1 LIRFVDSPQQAF
13 EVLKDELERRV
24 GLRRGIKHPF
34 I

>member
-13 EVLKDELERRV
+13 GILKEEVGRRLGV
-24 GLRRGIKHPF
+24 RPLLKHPF